1 MKLIHALSFLVLGS
15 ALLFSQTESGHGSLA
30 KSDALPAAHSWKGPG
45 FSNATLNG
53 AYVFHVNGRDTFA
66 KVAPGAYGIIGVLNA
81 DGNGNITDGEQL
93 YSDQPYSKLDSIT
106 GTYSIGNDG
115 RGTITLNTQDSHI
128 GVNGVETFSV
138 ALLSGVHGL
147 MAQFDSSATSS
158 GALDLQNTQA
168 SKAILANGYAFV
180 TSGVDVNDPR
190 GAMGFGGVFNVDSP
204 GNISGGGSVA
214 DVNDNGTV
222 MTAATLS
229 GTVAAPDPFGKV
241 VINLTINSTNF
252 ATLIGFILDA
262 THVRLIENDTTFG
275 TTTGVAYAQGNSTG
289 TFTSNSAFNGTF
301 VYGTEG
307 YGTQGGTPL
316 LPTVYGGLF
325 TADGSGNIANGYTD
339 QNEFGSVIDDTLTGT
354 YAVDTSGTGR
364 VTSSTFYG
372 SSGAGPTLNFY
383 LTGAADVPALTL
395 QMDASPFIET
405 AGNVYS
411 QASGPFTASSFQG
424 PYSSEFTAFP
434 AAGGEDDGSG
444 EISSDGVSSLSG
456 TVDVNYNFSPVSGQA
471 LSGSYA
477 VNSDGRFTGNLTA
490 GTVFSS
496 DAEAFYIISSTQG
509 LFVETDAQPALGIFE
524 TSSAGGP
531 FATLSPTSLTFPD
544 QVILTTSPIQTVKLT
559 NTGGSVMTISGISI
573 VGPFSE
579 TNNCPKMLDAAKFCI
594 IKIDFHPKV
603 KGLSHGT
610 LSVADNA
617 PGSPQKVA
625 LKGLGTYVQ
634 LVPTKLS
641 FGNEKVGTKSK
652 PQKVTLTNK
661 GAVTLHITSLGITGA
676 NAGDFSETNN
686 CGKSV
691 ASGKSCTITVRFA
704 PLVKGQRSANVS
716 VYDDGGGSPQQV
728 PLKGNGT

>member
-1 MKLIHALSFLVLGS
+1 MKLIRALSFLILSS
-15 ALLFSQTESGHGSLA
+15 AMLFSQTQSAPVKSA
-30 KSDALPAAHSWKGPG
+30 KSDASSTRNSWKGPG

-66 KVAPGAYGIIGVLNA
+66 KVAPGAYGIVGVLDA
-81 DGNGNITDGEQL
+81 DGNGNITNGEQL

-106 GTYSIGNDG
+106 GSYSIGTDG
-115 RGTITLNTQDSHI
+115 RGTITLDTGDSHI

-147 MAQFDSSATSS
+147 MAQFDTSATSS
-158 GALDLQNTQA
+158 GALDLQNSQA
-168 SKAILANGYAFV
+168 SKAILANGYAFIS
-180 TSGVDVNDPR
+180 SGVDVNDPR
-190 GAMGFGGVFNVDSP
+190 GAMGLGGVFNVDSP
-204 GNISGGGSVA
+204 GTISGSGSVA
-214 DVNDNGTV
+214 DVNDNGIV
-222 MTAATLS
+222 ITAATVS

-241 VINLTINSTNF
+241 VVNLTLNSTNF
-252 ATLIGFILDA
+252 ATLIGFIVDS

-275 TTTGVAYAQGNSTG
+275 TTTGEAFAQGNNTG
-289 TFTSNSAFNGTF
+289 TFTSNSAFKGTF

-325 TADGSGNIANGYTD
+325 TADGSGNIINGYTD

-354 YAVDTSGTGR
+354 YAVDSSGTGR
-364 VTSSTFYG
+364 TTSRTFYG
-372 SSGAGPTLNFY
+372 GNGAGPSLNFY
-383 LTGAADVPALTL
+383 LTGASDVSALAL

-405 AGNVYS
+405 AGNVYT
-411 QASGPFTASSFQG
+411 QAAGPFTASSFEG
-424 PYSSEFTAFP
+424 PYAAGFSAFP

-456 TVDVNYNFSPVSGQA
+456 KVDVNYSFSPVSDQA
-471 LSGSYA
+471 LSGSYTA
-477 VNSDGRFTGNLTA
+477 NSDGRFTSSLTA
-490 GTVFSS
+490 GTVFSA

-531 FATLSPTSLTFPD
+531 FATLYPTTLSFPD
-544 QVILTTSPIQTVKLT
+544 QVILTTSGTMPVTLT
-559 NTGGSVMTISGISI
+559 NTGGSAMTISGISI

-579 TNNCPKMLDAAKFCI
+579 TNNCPKTLDAAQFCT
-594 IKIDFHPKV
+594 IKVDFHPKG
-603 KGLSHGT
+603 KGLLHGT

-634 LVPTKLS
+634 LVPAKLS

-652 PQKVTLTNK
+652 PQKITLTNK
-661 GAVTLHITSLGITGA
+661 GAVTVHITSLGITGT
-676 NAGDFSETNN
+676 NAGDFTETNN

-691 ASGKSCTITVRFA
+691 ASEKSCTITVRFA
-704 PLVKGQRSANVS
+704 PLVKGQRAADVS

-728 PLKGNGT
+728 PLTGTGT